1 MDKVWLVARRE
12 FLFNLRRPGFLFGVF
27 GVPLLTIGIWAVI
40 ALIFTEAETNLESV
54 GQVGYVDQ
62 AGVLVDPLSLEDN
75 PDLFIAYPDEERA
88 RAALD
93 AEAIGAYFLLAE
105 NYLRTGN
112 VELVAYGGTPEELQ
126 DRFVDFLRI
135 NLARGTDTD
144 VATERLESPI
154 DLRVRTEENGRVLT
168 EASLPTLIFLPMIF
182 AIVFMLSANITS
194 GYLMGGI
201 VEERTNRIMEL
212 LVTSLRPMQLLL
224 GKVIGLGGL
233 GLFQIVIWLGAG
245 LMVISSGQSVP
256 FLAGITFP
264 IDMAVVFLLYF
275 LISYFLLASLMSCV
289 GVIANSDQES
299 RQFAGYVSLVF
310 VIPFF
315 FFTALIEEPNGTASI
330 MLSMI
335 PLTAPISML
344 MRMGFTAVPVWQ
356 IALSLSILFV
366 TMLVVV
372 WVSARIFRWGLLLY
386 GKRLTPRE
394 LWRAIRSK
402 PEMATT
408 AQEAT
413 AA

>member
-1 MDKVWLVARRE
+1 MDKVWAVARRE
-12 FLFNLRRPGFLFGVF
+12 FFFNVRRPGFLFGVF
-27 GVPLLTIGIWAVI
+27 GVPLLTIVIWAVV
-40 ALIFTEAETNLESV
+40 ALIFTEAETNLDSV
-54 GQVGYVDQ
+54 AQVAYVDE
-62 AGVLVDPLSLEDN
+62 AGVLANPISLQDDPN
-75 PDLFIAYPDEERA
+75 LFTAYPDEASA

-93 AEAIGAYFLLAE
+93 AQEISAYFLLAE

-112 VELVAYGGTPEELQ
+112 VQLVAYGGTPEELQ

-135 NLARGTDTD
+135 NLARGTGNDI
-144 VATERLESPI
+144 ALERLQSPV
-154 DLRVRTEENGRVLT
+154 DLRVRTEENGRILT
-168 EASLPTLIFLPMIF
+168 EASLPTLIFMPMIF
-182 AIVFMLSANITS
+182 ALIFMLSANVTS

-201 VEERTNRIMEL
+201 VEERTNRIIEI

-224 GKVIGLGGL
+224 GKVIGLGAL

-245 LMVISSGQSVP
+245 LLVISGGQSIP

-264 IDMAVVFLLYF
+264 IDMAIVFLLYF

-299 RQFAGYVSLVF
+299 RQFAGYVSLIF

-315 FFTALIEEPNGTASI
+315 FFSALIEEPNGTTSI
-330 MLSMI
+330 ILSMI

-356 IALSLSILFV
+356 IALSLGILFV
-366 TMLVVV
+366 TMLIVV
-372 WVSARIFRWGLLLY
+372 WLSARIFRWGLLLY

-394 LWRAIRSK
+394 MWRAIRSK

-408 AQEAT
+408 AQEAR
-413 AA
+413 A